1 MKRRGEEKRKKY
13 SGRKKREE
21 VMPIRYHLE
30 LSPSR
35 LIKIVKNKIK
45 MRSSGSSF
53 LACLILFIALPAC
66 LGSAENCISGIN
78 SLLTNITAL
87 IFQNQ
92 TARLMELPLIAFSG
106 KGLNKLGSY
115 ELCRSTPNT
124 SYITLYISR
133 QGVPAAGTVLGVCGP
148 ANCTAA
154 DYQNKTVQDTIQ
166 SMLAMVTPFT
176 GVNISSLL
184 ANVTIT
190 PADPNSYPAV
200 TASSWVGFFVV
211 GIPIFLTLIASGIR
225 FIKDQKAKAA
235 SGQLEQDSY
244 IELEEGEKK
253 ARSSNLL
260 LRLLGCWAIQDTLKQ
275 LFYPQVNSKHDSN
288 LHIFNGVRFFSILW
302 VLLGHQYANRIT
314 YTSNYGDLHLI
325 LDDKFLNVIAAGYFS
340 VDTFLFLSG
349 FFAAFVLHSKLKAMK
364 VGVITYGSVVL
375 HRIVRIWPVYIFLIM
390 LYWKISVYFGSGPIW
405 GTYVNMAN
413 GCDRDWWKSML
424 FIESWFANANCASW
438 GWYLSCDMQMFLISP
453 IIIWL
458 YLKRKSAGLT
468 CISVLLFGSL
478 SLGLYYAFADN
489 VYAGATYAQEEAWYV
504 DIYKNPLVRVPPYL
518 VGTALALIYRSTKE
532 AKSQA
537 AFEKIKNSKLASWIV
552 ELSGVA
558 LISLLVWLPAQVQN
572 NPSNWSP
579 WFHHVF
585 MALNRF
591 LFSIG
596 LLLIVLPT
604 LAGSKT
610 VIRWIL
616 SAGFWTPLA
625 TLTFATYLIHVVVL
639 LNYVYSEKS
648 TYYFSH
654 LNVLWEMVPFVLM
667 SLFGALI
674 IHLVIEAPV
683 GKIETT
689 IRGSSSRAAK
699 TDRPTA
705 IKDISE
711 LATTEDGT
719 RL

>member
-1 MKRRGEEKRKKY
+1 MK
-13 SGRKKREE
+13 
-21 VMPIRYHLE
+21 
-30 LSPSR
+30 
-35 LIKIVKNKIK
+35 
-45 MRSSGSSF
+45 
-53 LACLILFIALPAC
+53 
-66 LGSAENCISGIN
+66 
-78 SLLTNITAL
+78 
-87 IFQNQ
+87 
-92 TARLMELPLIAFSG
+92 
-106 KGLNKLGSY
+106 
-115 ELCRSTPNT
+115 
-124 SYITLYISR
+124 
-133 QGVPAAGTVLGVCGP
+133 VL
-148 ANCTAA
+148 
-154 DYQNKTVQDTIQ
+154 
-166 SMLAMVTPFT
+166 
-176 GVNISSLL
+176 
-184 ANVTIT
+184 
-190 PADPNSYPAV
+190 
-200 TASSWVGFFVV
+200 
-211 GIPIFLTLIASGIR
+211 R
-225 FIKDQKAKAA
+225 
-235 SGQLEQDSY
+235 
-244 IELEEGEKK
+244 
-253 ARSSNLL
+253 
-260 LRLLGCWAIQDTLKQ
+260 
-275 LFYPQVNSKHDSN
+275 
-288 LHIFNGVRFFSILW
+288 
-302 VLLGHQYANRIT
+302 
-314 YTSNYGDLHLI
+314 YTSNYSDLHLI

-349 FFAAFVLHSKLKAMK
+349 FFAAFVLHSKLKTMK